1 LGRLWALGV
10 DRGCFRWKQAARL
23 TEMGAMPGAHDWRS
37 SATLKHT
44 AHARRSA
51 ALVAQLS
58 VGDDPVGRLEAEAV
72 EREGSQA
79 AAVAA
84 ERTDRQAAAEVGRA
98 ALLDDDTPPRQRE
111 AAGQGGGAWSEQD
124 RDRAWA
130 KLVAEEP
137 SSIL

>member
-1 LGRLWALGV
+1 
-10 DRGCFRWKQAARL
+10 
-23 TEMGAMPGAHDWRS
+23 MPGAHACRS
-37 SATLKHT
+37 SASLKHT

-58 VGDDPVGRLEAEAV
+58 VGDDPGGRLEAEAV
-72 EREGSQA
+72 EREEGGSQA

-84 ERTDRQAAAEVGRA
+84 ERADRQAAAEVGRA
-98 ALLDDDTPPRQRE
+98 ALLDDDTPPRQQE
-111 AAGQGGGAWSEQD
+111 AAAAEAGQGGGARSEQD